1 MRASPDIPLSI
12 AIVIAAIL
20 PVSAKEPFAIHVVD
34 EATGRPVPLVE
45 LETVNHLRFV
55 TDNAGMVAFNE
66 PGLMDKD
73 VFFHVRSHGYEFP
86 KDGFGIRGRKL
97 QTISGGVGK
106 LEVKRINIAERLY
119 RVTGAGLYAESART
133 KSGAP
138 IANPLL
144 NANVLGSD
152 SVHNA
157 IYQGKLFWLW
167 GDTNRPEYPLG
178 NFQVTCAQSTLPG
191 QSDLDPD
198 VGIDLRYFEGEDGF
212 TRKMAP
218 ISGKGPTW
226 LGGLLT
232 LPDKD
237 GKERLVA
244 KYVKV
249 KPPLTVYEKGLC
261 EYNPKKG
268 IFERILVFDEI
279 DSLAPGGHP
288 FIHQVEGKKW
298 AYFGQGVPAMRV
310 PANYESWKDPS
321 QYEPIVADAA
331 FTDAATG
338 ETVTNHNGSVEWN
351 PWRKKW
357 ISIFTQSAGDSSYLG
372 EIWYAEADAPGG
384 PWRKA
389 VKILTH
395 DQYSFYNPKQH
406 PYFSKEGGRVIYFE
420 GTYTAMFSKAP
431 VKTPR
436 YDYNQIMYRLDLDD
450 ERLQIAR

>member
-1 MRASPDIPLSI
+1 MI
-12 AIVIAAIL
+12 AGIL
-20 PVSAKEPFAIHVVD
+20 PVSAAEPFAIHIVD
-34 EATGRPVPLVE
+34 ETTGRPVPLVE

-55 TDNAGMVAFNE
+55 TDNAGIIAFDE
-66 PGLMDKD
+66 PGLMDMD

-86 KDGFGIRGRKL
+86 KDGFGFSGRRL
-97 QTISGGVGK
+97 QTISGGVEK
-106 LEVKRINIAERLY
+106 LEIKRINIAERLY
-119 RVTGAGLYAESART
+119 RLTGAGLYAESARLEAV
-133 KSGAP
+133 AP
-138 IANPLL
+138 IAKPLL
-144 NANVLGSD
+144 NSGVFGSD

-157 IYQGKLFWLW
+157 IYQGELFWLW
-167 GDTNRPEYPLG
+167 GDTNRPGYPLG
-178 NFQVTCAQSTLPG
+178 NFQVTCAQSTRPG
-191 QSDLDPD
+191 EGNFDPD

-232 LPDKD
+232 LPDRN
-237 GKERLVA
+237 GKEHLVA

-261 EYNPKKG
+261 EYFPEKG

-279 DSLAPGGHP
+279 DSLAPNGHP
-288 FIHQVEGKKW
+288 FVHQVKGKEW
-298 AYFGQGVPAMRV
+298 VYFGQGVPTMRV

-321 QYEPIVADAA
+321 QYEAIVVDVAFVDA
-331 FTDAATG
+331 TTG
-338 ETVTNHNGSVEWN
+338 EAIKNHNGSVQWN

-357 ISIFTQSAGDSSYLG
+357 ISIFTQSEGESSYLG
-372 EIWYAEADAPGG
+372 EIWYAEADTPEG

-420 GTYTAMFSKAP
+420 GTYTATFSNAP

-436 YDYNQIMYRLDLDD
+436 YDYNQILYRLDLDD